1 MISVDAGDGVFD
13 GGVDDGVIISGC
25 WCWDGVLVK
34 FTGDVGSGLEVFHIF
49 REITNTVILSFH
61 HALGNLFSSLEM

>member
-1 MISVDAGDGVFD
+1 M
-13 GGVDDGVIISGC
+13 
-25 WCWDGVLVK
+25 LVK